1 MFRII
6 EPKDHCFYKEQINL
20 LRELMR
26 KQQGIEVYEED
37 SPHTTFF
44 IEKSKNDIWMGG
56 FLALREARNL
66 PESIK
71 RKFGCLY
78 KPHQQVWYGAF
89 FSQLKGEYFLES
101 FSRTRRALSDIYRI
115 LYEDFYKSLYQE
127 LIDFGKKQKIRVI
140 TITLPPHDYLNIDEI
155 RSWPFLSALTPGESL
170 DGYFHGVLSVPQNL
184 SQLSQ
189 GSPIEEVC
197 RLNKELAS

>member
-20 LRELMR
+20 LRELMS
-26 KQQGIEVYEED
+26 KQQGIEISEED
-37 SPHTTFF
+37 IPHITFL
-44 IEKSKNDIWMGG
+44 IEESKNDIWIGG

-71 RKFGCLY
+71 GKFDCLY
-78 KPHQQVWYGAF
+78 KPHQPVWYGAF

-101 FSRTRRALSDIYRI
+101 FSRTRRALSDIYRV
-115 LYEDFYKSLYQE
+115 LYEDFYKSLYE
-127 LIDFGKKQKIRVI
+127 EFINFGKKQKIRVI
-140 TITLPPHDYLNIDEI
+140 TVTLPPHDYLNIDEI
-155 RSWPFLSALTPGESL
+155 RSWPFLSVITPGEAL
-170 DGYFHGVLSVPQNL
+170 DGYFHGVLSLSQNL

-189 GSPIEEVC
+189 SRLVEGVG
-197 RLNKELAS
+197 LNKELAR

>member
-6 EPKDHCFYKEQINL
+6 EPKDHSFYKEQINL
-20 LRELMR
+20 LRELMS
-26 KQQGIEVYEED
+26 KQQGIKVCEED
-37 SPHTTFF
+37 TSHTTFF
-44 IEKSKNDIWMGG
+44 IEKSKNDIWIGG
-56 FLALREARNL
+56 FLSLRESRNI
-66 PESIK
+66 PKSIK
-71 RKFGCLY
+71 GKFDCLY

-101 FSRTRRALSDIYRI
+101 FSRTRRALSDIYRV

-127 LIDFGKKQKIRVI
+127 LIDFGKKQNIKVI
-140 TITLPPHDYLNIDEI
+140 TLTLPPHDYLHIEEV
-155 RSWPFLSALTPGESL
+155 RSWPFLSVLTPGESL
-170 DGYFHGVLSVPQNL
+170 DGYFHGVLSIPQNL

-189 GSPIEEVC
+189 GSPIAEIC